1 MKSLI
6 TALTK
11 ILNIRREYIFSAAGV
26 LCVSFLLTAA
36 SAQNSSFN
44 NAPSQFENETDQW
57 FIMPQTCQTASIL
70 RGTLRPRRSVSQLR
84 NNEFSKD
91 ILFSEKCFCAESKHS
106 FIFSVSATVY
116 FRHLYTKTSNPV
128 RAGPVA

>member
-1 MKSLI
+1 LKSLI

-11 ILNIRREYIFSAAGV
+11 TLNFRREYIFSAAGV
-26 LCVSFLLTAA
+26 LCVSILLTAA
-36 SAQNSSFN
+36 FAQNNILN
-44 NAPSQFENETDQW
+44 NADCLFENGTDQC
-57 FIMPQTCQTASIL
+57 FIMPQACQASSVL
-70 RGTLRPRRSVSQLR
+70 RGSLRPRRSVSQLR

-91 ILFSEKCFCAESKHS
+91 IILSEKCFSPESKHF